1 MKQTLAKRKWKL
13 YMIEDA
19 NWEKGFQ
26 KNFAQFCL
34 QGNASFIR
42 RHVKNVIYISTWDME
57 KNDSWKC
64 IKKHKIK

>member
-1 MKQTLAKRKWKL
+1 
-13 YMIEDA
+13 MIEDA

-42 RHVKNVIYISTWDME
+42 RHVKNVIYISTWDVE
-57 KNDSWKC
+57 RTIHGSAL
-64 IKKHKIK
+64 